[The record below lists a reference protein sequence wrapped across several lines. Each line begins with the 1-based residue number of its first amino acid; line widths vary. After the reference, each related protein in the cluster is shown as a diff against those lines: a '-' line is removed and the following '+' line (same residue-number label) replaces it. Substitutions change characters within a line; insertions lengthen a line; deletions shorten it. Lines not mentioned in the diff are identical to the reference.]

1 MRSGRQAGPATLAS
15 VRPAAHTVL
24 HTDACCLLPPATRRY
39 NLSLGIGLAD
49 VKGKVFRI
57 GHLGN
62 MDELMLS
69 SALCGAEMALID
81 AGVPITPGSGV
92 ARAIEYWQKTSR
104 VIPTREGLVS

>member
-1 MRSGRQAGPATLAS
+1 MLSCRLLRPSRLLLAGCPPA
-15 VRPAAHTVL
+15 
-24 HTDACCLLPPATRRY
+24 LPPPLPRRY

-69 SALCGAEMALID
+69 SALCGAEMALVD
-81 AGVPITPGSGV
+81 AGVPVVPGSGV
-92 ARAIEYWQKTSR
+92 SRAIEYWQQTSR
-104 VIPTREGLVS
+104 VIPTREGLVQ

>member
-1 MRSGRQAGPATLAS
+1 MS
-15 VRPAAHTVL
+15 RPPTW
-24 HTDACCLLPPATRRY
+24 PPRPPLRRY

-69 SALCGAEMALID
+69 SALCGAEMALMD
-81 AGVPITPGSGV
+81 AGVPVVPGSGV
-92 ARAIEYWQKTSR
+92 SRAIKYWQQTSR
-104 VIPTREGLVS
+104 VIPTREGLVQQ